1 MSKNKAPETDQ
12 ITLDEK
18 QEQEAV
24 QNEAPEQTAEENQ
37 AEKPEKEGNA
47 DSNLDPEIEIA
58 RLKAALEEAEDQN
71 MRLKADFA
79 NFRKRKE
86 KEMANTVVYAN
97 ATLLKELLPVLDD
110 FERTLAVMEK
120 SDNLAAIKSGI
131 EGVNKN
137 LNRILAKVGMEP
149 IGTEKGD
156 EFDSNFHE
164 AITTVDMGE
173 EFSGKVFDIMERGYR
188 LRERVLRYSKV
199 VVGE

>member
-1 MSKNKAPETDQ
+1 MAKDKAPETDQ
-12 ITLDEK
+12 ITLDEN
-18 QEQEAV
+18 QEQETV
-24 QNEAPEQTAEENQ
+24 QQETKDAPQAESKSEGAENEEN
-37 AEKPEKEGNA
+37 
-47 DSNLDPEIEIA
+47 SNISPDHDIEIA

-71 MRLKADFA
+71 MRLKADFS

-86 KEMANTVVYAN
+86 KEMADTVVYAN
-97 ATLLKELLPVLDD
+97 ASLLKELLPVLDD
-110 FERTLAVMEK
+110 FERTLTAMEK

-131 EGVNKN
+131 EGVNRN
-137 LNRILAKVGMEP
+137 LNRILKKIGMEP

-156 EFDSNFHE
+156 EFDSNVHE

-188 LRERVLRYSKV
+188 LRERVLRYARV